1 MALPYPILRCLS
13 RPHYTALRLAAG
25 LLRRGCRDVLG
36 APQAPWAR
44 RGRRRGT
51 LGRVRLGSCLTAPGV
66 RVVDSV
72 DHLGGLTTI

>member
-36 APQAPWAR
+36 APQAQWAR

-51 LGRVRLGSCLTAPGV
+51 LGGCGWGRVSLRPVYALSTV
-66 RVVDSV
+66 SITWVD
-72 DHLGGLTTI
+72 